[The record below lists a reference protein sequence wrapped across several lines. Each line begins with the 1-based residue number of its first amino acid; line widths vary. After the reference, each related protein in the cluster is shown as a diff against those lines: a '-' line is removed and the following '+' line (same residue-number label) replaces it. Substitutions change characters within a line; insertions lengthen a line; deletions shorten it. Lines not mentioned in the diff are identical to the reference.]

1 MRGGLQSNDAIAESA
16 VEDRPITEA
25 TYSPDLT
32 STLASTLVKWELSKY
47 KTFKSKF
54 KLQSMKIIV
63 LNGYNWYW
71 L

>member
-16 VEDRPITEA
+16 VEDPPITEA

-47 KTFKSKF
+47 KLLK
-54 KLQSMKIIV
+54 
-63 LNGYNWYW
+63 Y
-71 L
+71 

>member
-16 VEDRPITEA
+16 VEDPPITEA

-32 STLASTLVKWELSKY
+32 STLVKWELSKY

-63 LNGYNWYW
+63 LNWYNWYW